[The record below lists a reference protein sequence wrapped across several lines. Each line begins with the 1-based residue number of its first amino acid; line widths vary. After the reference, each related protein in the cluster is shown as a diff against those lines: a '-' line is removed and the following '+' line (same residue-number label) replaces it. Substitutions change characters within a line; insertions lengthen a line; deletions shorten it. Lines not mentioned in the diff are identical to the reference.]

1 MKDKG
6 QGLVGLTL
14 ALHWV
19 STRPS
24 KGGRVHL
31 CHFITSFRGGRSKH
45 GVRKNGMRE
54 LLVAKHPVI
63 GQEATGKGRIEASSY
78 PVLGCHDHC
87 AFDTVWGNHSPGGQ
101 CLGVDCCNFAQG
113 NVAIKAQFV
122 WARFCT
128 LDLDH

>member
-19 STRPS
+19 STCPS

-31 CHFITSFRGGRSKH
+31 CHFITSLGGGRGKH

-54 LLVAKHPVI
+54 SLVAKHLVV
-63 GQEATGKGRIEASSY
+63 GREVAGEGRVEASSNSA
-78 PVLGCHDHC
+78 LGCHDHC
-87 AFDTVWGNHSPGGQ
+87 AFGMVWGDHPPGGQ
-101 CLGVDCCNFAQG
+101 GLGVNWRNFAQA
-113 NVAIKAQFV
+113 NVAIKAQFIG
-122 WARFCT
+122 ARFRT
-128 LDLDH
+128 RDLDH